1 MNTVISF
8 IIVLGILIFVH
19 ELGHFLLAKLFRVRV
34 LKFSLGFGP
43 RVIGRQVGETEYLL
57 SAFPLGGYVKMLG
70 EDPDEREAVDAADL
84 AAAYHLKPVWQRAG
98 IVAAGPV
105 FNLLFALLLFWGIF
119 LLVGLP
125 RALETT
131 TVGAVTAG
139 SAAEGAGIKAGDEIL
154 QIDGVEVR
162 GWSEISAAVQAARGR
177 ELVLRVRRG
186 GETLSFAAT
195 PTMQPV
201 RNIFGEETG
210 RRAML
215 GIARQ
220 ERVAYDRVGPV
231 SAMGAALEHTW
242 TLTALTLQGIG
253 KIIQRVVPAS
263 ELGGPIRIAEIAGQQ
278 MAEGWLN
285 FLSFMA
291 LLSVNLAVLNFLPV
305 PVLDGGHLVL
315 LGIEGVRRRP
325 LGTRTMEVAQKVG
338 MVLLGSLM
346 LFVFYNDILR
356 LVQRWLEHS

>member
-43 RVIGRQVGETEYLL
+43 KVLGRRVGETEYQL

-70 EDPDEREAVDAADL
+70 EDPAEQDVAEADL
-84 AAAYHLKPVWQRAG
+84 TAAFHHKPVWQRAG
-98 IVAAGPV
+98 IAAAGPI
-105 FNLLFALLLFWGIF
+105 FNLLFAVLLFWGMF
-119 LLVGLP
+119 ALVGLP
-125 RALETT
+125 RPVETT
-131 TVGAVTAG
+131 VIGGISAG
-139 SAAEGAGIKAGDEIL
+139 SVAEDVGLKAGDEVL
-154 QIDGVEVR
+154 QINGAAVR
-162 GWSEISAAVQAARGR
+162 GWADISAAVQASGSGELHVQVARA
-177 ELVLRVRRG
+177 
-186 GETLSFAAT
+186 GETLHFKAV

-210 RRAML
+210 QRYML
-215 GIARQ
+215 GIARKEQ
-220 ERVAYDRVGPV
+220 VEYEQVNPMT
-231 SAMGAALEHTW
+231 AMGAALEHTW
-242 TLTALTLQGIG
+242 TLTALTLQGIV

-278 MAEGWLN
+278 LAEGWMN
-285 FLSFMA
+285 FLSFMG
-291 LLSVNLAVLNFLPV
+291 LLSVNLAVLNFLPI
-305 PVLDGGHLVL
+305 PVLDGGHLVFL
-315 LGIEGVRRRP
+315 AAEGVRRRP

-346 LFVFYNDILR
+346 LFVFYNDIFR
-356 LVQRWLEHS
+356 LVQRWLGPR

>member
-1 MNTVISF
+1 MNTAISF
-8 IIVLGILIFVH
+8 IIVLGILILVH

-43 RVIGRQVGETEYLL
+43 RVVGRRVGETEYQL

-70 EDPDEREAVDAADL
+70 EDPDEQDGVAATDL
-84 AAAYHLKPVWQRAG
+84 AAAFHRKPVWQRAA

-105 FNLLFALLLFWGIF
+105 FNLLFAVLLFWGMF
-119 LLVGLP
+119 TLKGLP
-125 RALETT
+125 QPVETT
-131 TVGAVTAG
+131 VIGAV
-139 SAAEGAGIKAGDEIL
+139 SAASVAESVGIKAGDEVL
-154 QIDGVEVR
+154 QINGAAVR
-162 GWSEISAAVQAARGR
+162 GWSEVSTAVQASGGR
-177 ELVLRVRRG
+177 ELSLQVRRG
-186 GETLSFAAT
+186 DETLHFSAV

-210 RRAML
+210 QRYML
-215 GIARQ
+215 GIARKEQ
-220 ERVAYDRVGPV
+220 LVFEKVGPV

-242 TLTALTLQGIG
+242 MLTSLTLQGIV

-278 MAEGWLN
+278 LAEGWMN
-285 FLSFMA
+285 FLSFMG

-305 PVLDGGHLVL
+305 PVLDGGHLVFL
-315 LGIEGVRRRP
+315 AAEGIRRRP
-325 LGTRTMEVAQKVG
+325 LGTRTLEAAQKVG

-346 LFVFYNDILR
+346 LFVFYNDIFR
-356 LVQRWLEHS
+356 LVQRWLGQH

>member
-1 MNTVISF
+1 
-8 IIVLGILIFVH
+8 
-19 ELGHFLLAKLFRVRV
+19 
-34 LKFSLGFGP
+34 
-43 RVIGRQVGETEYLL
+43 
-57 SAFPLGGYVKMLG
+57 
-70 EDPDEREAVDAADL
+70 
-84 AAAYHLKPVWQRAG
+84 
-98 IVAAGPV
+98 
-105 FNLLFALLLFWGIF
+105 
-119 LLVGLP
+119 VGLP

-186 GETLSFAAT
+186 AETLSFAAT
-195 PTMQPV
+195 PTMQPL